1 MILPNRFINYRLQAK
16 PDSPKMDKIPCDAKG
31 NPINPHD
38 PSQWMTYET
47 AQARVSGE
55 VSGVGFI
62 LNGDGWFCIDLD
74 NCRNAQT
81 GVWSDSATLIYLS
94 FPGAL
99 AEVSVSGTGLHIFG
113 RCDPKQLADRRN
125 KWDGDKEWYHTGR
138 FIALA
143 PHGLQPI
150 GDKWIDKDWTSQLL
164 HLVPRRN
171 DADGVLPTEVDPTYT
186 GPADDDTLIA
196 MMLRSSGSAASK
208 FGAKASVVDLWNA
221 NDTVLSRIF
230 PAYDGG
236 KGFDHSSA
244 DAALMSHLAFW
255 TGKDM
260 ARMDRLFRRSA
271 LMRDKYRDRDDYRRE
286 TIHGAARICKKVY
299 DQPRKLMPG
308 ISSATHSVDHE
319 TSAQVTVSKF
329 EARLAS
335 VDEIAKA
342 FLTAPENQRRWLHV
356 GATGVDLM
364 YNGQVWVAC
373 KCEELLGAIRNFIS
387 PRIGGFLPSKNKPTF
402 WKEVRE
408 AIRIDPQ
415 VMVDPARLDTDLH
428 LLNTP
433 AGTLDLRSGILRPHA
448 AADRITHIT
457 TAAPCEWRGSR
468 WDQFVLEICGG
479 DAELAQFVQIAIGAA
494 LSGAIDDHWFLLIFG
509 QGRNGKS
516 LLIETVL
523 EAVGSYGI
531 TIPSTPLMATRNPTG
546 LDVLAQL
553 QGKRLAVTSEV
564 DASAHFDEALIKQ
577 LTGDRLLSVR
587 PLFKNTYTVPRTFK
601 LVIVGNHRPQLRTDD
616 SAMRSRLKLVQMNQ
630 DFSGPRADPTLAKR
644 LRAELGSVL
653 QWMIDGH
660 ALYNKLGRLSQCRH
674 VELQTE
680 DYFSSQLTVEQ
691 WLATELCKVN
701 DDGRAASQW
710 LKSADLYRAYSDWCL
725 RGGCQP
731 MNLTRWSEAMQ
742 RNGLKKVHSNGVR
755 YVGITTRA
763 PSTSVPSSI
772 VAD

>member
-1 MILPNRFINYRLQAK
+1 MQLPERFINYRLQAK
-16 PDSPKMDKIPCDAKG
+16 PDSPKMGKIPCDGQG

-38 PSQWMTYET
+38 PSQWMTRDA
-47 AQARVSGE
+47 AQARVGGP

-62 LNGDGWFCIDLD
+62 LNGDGWWCCDLD
-74 NCRNAQT
+74 NCRDATT
-81 GVWSDSATLIYLS
+81 GQWSAASVAIYQS

-113 RCDPKQLADRRN
+113 RCDPSRLADRRN

-138 FIALA
+138 FIALS

-150 GDKWIDKDWTSQLL
+150 GGAWQDRDWTDQLL
-164 HLVPRRN
+164 KLVPRRA
-171 DADGVLPTEVDPTYT
+171 DAGGVLPTEVDPSYT
-186 GPADDDTLIA
+186 GPTDDDALIA
-196 MMLRSSGSAASK
+196 LMMRSSSTAARFGS
-208 FGAKASVVDLWNA
+208 GASVADLWNVNTA
-221 NDTVLSRIF
+221 VLARVY
-230 PAYDGG
+230 PAFDGG
-236 KGFDHSSA
+236 GGFDHSSA

-260 ARMDRLFRRSA
+260 ARMDRLFRRSG
-271 LMRDKYRDRDDYRRE
+271 LMRDKYKDREDYRRD
-286 TIHGAARICKKVY
+286 TIHGAARMCKNVY
-299 DQPRKLMPG
+299 SQPRKVMPG
-308 ISSATHSVDHE
+308 VSSTTHSVDHE
-319 TSAQVTVSKF
+319 TSPQVTVSQF
-329 EARLAS
+329 EGPLSS

-342 FLTAPENQRRWLHV
+342 FLATRENQTRWLYV
-356 GATGVDLM
+356 GATGVDFM
-364 YNGQVWVAC
+364 YNGRVWVAC
-373 KCEELLGAIRNFIS
+373 KCEELLDAIRNFIS
-387 PRIGGFLPSKNKPTF
+387 TRIGGFLPNKNKPSF

-408 AIRIDPQ
+408 AICIDPR
-415 VMVDPARLDTDLH
+415 VIVDPAQLDTDLH

-433 AGTLDLRSGILRPHA
+433 AGTFDLRSGVLRPHCP
-448 AADRITHIT
+448 ADRITHMT
-457 TAAPCEWRGSR
+457 TAAPCGWRGGR
-468 WDQFVLEICGG
+468 WAQFVLEICGG
-479 DAELAQFVQIAIGAA
+479 DAELAEFVQIAIGAA

-546 LDVLAQL
+546 QDVLAQL

-577 LTGDRLLSVR
+577 MTGDRLLSVR
-587 PLFKNTYTVPRTFK
+587 PLFKNTYTIPRTFK

-630 DFSGPRADPTLAKR
+630 DFSGHRSDPTLAQR
-644 LRAELGSVL
+644 LHAELGSVL

-660 ALYNKLGRLSQCRH
+660 ALYIERGRLGHCRH
-674 VELQTE
+674 VEVQTE

-691 WLATELCKVN
+691 WLTTEMCKVN

-710 LKSADLYRAYSDWCL
+710 PKSSELYHEYKIWCEN
-725 RGGCQP
+725 GGCQP
-731 MNLTRWSEAMQ
+731 INLARWSEAMQ
-742 RNGLKKVHSNGVR
+742 RNGLKKVHSNGMR
-755 YVGITTRA
+755 FVGITKLSHMT
-763 PSTSVPSSI
+763 TVPFLI
-772 VAD
+772 VRG